1 MNADKYTTKV
11 REALE
16 VARNVAQHH
25 GQQQSDVEHVLFAL
39 LKDGQ
44 GLIPNLFAKLGVPVP
59 TVTAQLEEAINRK
72 PRITGQIEP
81 DKYYISN
88 DLANV
93 LMKAEDAA
101 KEMKDEYVSVEHLV
115 LGTLRLSSP
124 SSDILK
130 KAGVAEGKF
139 LAALRQVRGNQR
151 VTSDNPEGQDEAL
164 KK

>member
-25 GQQQSDVEHVLFAL
+25 GQQQSDVDHVLFAL

-59 TVTAQLEEAINRK
+59 TVMAQLEESINRK

-81 DKYYISN
+81 DKYYISH
-88 DLANV
+88 
-93 LMKAEDAA
+93 EGRRRG
-101 KEMKDEYVSVEHLV
+101 EGDE
-115 LGTLRLSSP
+115 G
-124 SSDILK
+124 
-130 KAGVAEGKF
+130 
-139 LAALRQVRGNQR
+139 
-151 VTSDNPEGQDEAL
+151 
-164 KK
+164 